1 MIDIF
6 NEILWPQFLNLEGIK
21 NLPLNEQVNR
31 YNIYINELT
40 NKRNNYLKQQ
50 RWLAA
55 YERGGADGYF
65 LLLEDGLYLL
75 QEDGSKLKI
84 Y

>member
-31 YNIYINELT
+31 YNSYINELT

-50 RWLAA
+50 RWLEY
-55 YERGGADGYF
+55 YERGGVDGNF